1 MDYPSEARVTSTYR
15 EIFGPEWTI
24 QKLAHSAIQG
34 HLLQKAVHEPPN
46 AEVVGRSIVWKLIL
60 AADSPLDASTG
71 LRELRRRRSEYVGL
85 LKDSMRAPDG
95 TFPESLVVPG
105 EPDAPRRTKV
115 DLDLAQNNPL
125 SLDESNPWKDY
136 FTSLELRKTIQ
147 KDVER
152 TFPDVDYFRSARAQ
166 RMLADILFVYSR
178 AHEGISYRQGMHE
191 LLAPVLWALDYDS
204 LDGKGE
210 GQDVEMYEFLSRD
223 YVPADAWA
231 IFSRIMEGVGS
242 WYEWQEPKPAAVGLV
257 TGGPPPIPWVAP
269 INETCSKIGG
279 EYLAASVGLVTGGP
293 PPIPWV
299 APINETCSKI
309 GGEYLAACDPAL
321 SGRMSEI
328 GIEPQMYGIRWL
340 RLLFTREFPWRDALM
355 LWDAL
360 FATDPSLQIVPWV
373 CVAMLI
379 RIRNLLISA
388 EYTDALTHLLRYPP
402 PPSSPQPASPSP
414 PPSDPKPRPKP
425 NSPAPT
431 LETHILVQQ
440 ALMLRANPSP
450 PSPSPSPSDP
460 GPKPKPNSPAPT
472 LETHIL
478 VQQALMLRANPS
490 PSTGATIVLQNRSIL
505 DIPIEAPSPPPP
517 QQRRGGRRRS
527 FGSGTEP
534 RGNAEAKLSPK
545 PRPAGLSRHI
555 PEGSLSGLAAFNSLG
570 ERADVIA
577 KGIWDIRGQV
587 GNRVSEIR
595 KNLPELVRT
604 PSMST
609 DAHAFPYYQVIP
621 NAQPDF
627 DETPTRPSISDT
639 ARRSMEG
646 LARPPIDRPPSGDG
660 RLALPPSGRPP
671 KTRFEVER
679 EVGEVR
685 ALMRRLG
692 DGVGAAIELLKGE
705 SNEGKQEALENLAYI
720 RQVLSGS
727 IGAESV
733 DDDRVLGPTETA
745 RRREGERVQAERD
758 QGRERGRIEA
768 EAEQAREREREEKQ
782 RQLEEHQAQDPL
794 RASPSVQP
802 APLVQTSPPRVRTT
816 HTPWGRSE
824 HFSTSIQTGLSS
836 AQNPVLQKD
845 SSGAQGLKRN
855 GGDNDPLGA
864 GLLG

>member
-34 HLLQKAVHEPPN
+34 HLLQKAVHGPPN
-46 AEVVGRSIVWKLIL
+46 AEVVGRSIIWKLML

-71 LRELRRRRSEYVGL
+71 LRELRRRRSEYVRL

-95 TFPESLVVPG
+95 TFPESLIVPG

-136 FTSLELRKTIQ
+136 FASLELRKTIQ

-152 TFPDVDYFRSARAQ
+152 TFPDVDYFRSAGAQ

-210 GQDVEMYEFLSRD
+210 GQDAEMYEFLSRD
-223 YVPADAWA
+223 YVPADAWV
-231 IFSRIMEGVGS
+231 IFSRMMEGVS
-242 WYEWQEPKPAAVGLV
+242 AWYEWQEPKPAV
-257 TGGPPPIPWVAP
+257 TGGPPPAPWVAP
-269 INETCSKIGG
+269 INEI
-279 EYLAASVGLVTGGP
+279 
-293 PPIPWV
+293 
-299 APINETCSKI
+299 CSKI

-321 SGRMSEI
+321 SGRMSEL

-360 FATDPSLQIVPWV
+360 FAADPSLQVVPWV
-373 CVAMLI
+373 CVAMLV

-388 EYTDALTHLLRYPP
+388 EYTDALTYLLKYPP
-402 PPSSPQPASPSP
+402 PPSPS
-414 PPSDPKPRPKP
+414 
-425 NSPAPT
+425 
-431 LETHILVQQ
+431 Q
-440 ALMLRANPSP
+440 P
-450 PSPSPSPSDP
+450 PSPSDTNPPSP
-460 GPKPKPNSPAPT
+460 G
-472 LETHIL
+472 LQTHML

-490 PSTGATIVLQNRSIL
+490 PSTGATIVLQNRSVL

-517 QQRRGGRRRS
+517 QQRRGGRRKS

-534 RGNAEAKLSPK
+534 RGSAEAKLSPK

-595 KNLPELVRT
+595 
-604 PSMST
+604 
-609 DAHAFPYYQVIP
+609 
-621 NAQPDF
+621 
-627 DETPTRPSISDT
+627 
-639 ARRSMEG
+639 
-646 LARPPIDRPPSGDG
+646 
-660 RLALPPSGRPP
+660 
-671 KTRFEVER
+671 
-679 EVGEVR
+679 VR
-685 ALMRRLG
+685 ASR
-692 DGVGAAIELLKGE
+692 
-705 SNEGKQEALENLAYI
+705 S
-720 RQVLSGS
+720 
-727 IGAESV
+727 
-733 DDDRVLGPTETA
+733 
-745 RRREGERVQAERD
+745 RE
-758 QGRERGRIEA
+758 
-768 EAEQAREREREEKQ
+768 
-782 RQLEEHQAQDPL
+782 
-794 RASPSVQP
+794 
-802 APLVQTSPPRVRTT
+802 
-816 HTPWGRSE
+816 
-824 HFSTSIQTGLSS
+824 
-836 AQNPVLQKD
+836 
-845 SSGAQGLKRN
+845 
-855 GGDNDPLGA
+855 
-864 GLLG
+864 

>member
-34 HLLQKAVHEPPN
+34 HLLQKAVHDPPD

-71 LRELRRRRSEYVGL
+71 LHELRRRRSEYVRL

-105 EPDAPRRTKV
+105 EPEPPRQTKV
-115 DLDLAQNNPL
+115 ELDLAQNNPL

-136 FTSLELRKTIQ
+136 FASLELRKTIQ

-152 TFPDVDYFRSARAQ
+152 TFPDVDYF
-166 RMLADILFVYSR
+166 R

-204 LDGKGE
+204 LDRKGE
-210 GQDVEMYEFLSRD
+210 GQDAEMYEFLSRE

-242 WYEWQEPKPAAVGLV
+242 WYEWREPKLTA
-257 TGGPPPIPWVAP
+257 TGGPPPTPWVAP
-269 INETCSKIGG
+269 INQVCSKIGG
-279 EYLAASVGLVTGGP
+279 EYLT
-293 PPIPWV
+293 
-299 APINETCSKI
+299 
-309 GGEYLAACDPAL
+309 ACDPPLGA
-321 SGRMSEI
+321 RMNEL
-328 GIEPQMYGIRWL
+328 GVEPQMYGIRWL
-340 RLLFTREFPWRDALM
+340 RLLFTREFPWRDALI

-379 RIRNLLISA
+379 RIRNLLIPA
-388 EYTDALTHLLRYPP
+388 ECTDALKYLLKYPP
-402 PPSSPQPASPSP
+402 PPSLAQPPTPSNADTP
-414 PPSDPKPRPKP
+414 PPSP
-425 NSPAPT
+425 
-431 LETHILVQQ
+431 
-440 ALMLRANPSP
+440 
-450 PSPSPSPSDP
+450 
-460 GPKPKPNSPAPT
+460 
-472 LETHIL
+472 ETHIL

-490 PSTGATIVLQNRSIL
+490 PSTGATIVLQNRSAL
-505 DIPIEAPSPPPP
+505 DIPIEAPPPPPP

-527 FGSGTEP
+527 VGSGTDSK
-534 RGNAEAKLSPK
+534 GGMEAKISPK
-545 PRPAGLSRHI
+545 PRHAGLSRHI

-595 KNLPELVRT
+595 KNLPDLVRT
-604 PSMST
+604 PSMSADT
-609 DAHAFPYYQVIP
+609 HVFPYYQALP
-621 NAQPDF
+621 SAQPDY
-627 DETPTRPSISDT
+627 DEGSPRPSVVDT

-646 LARPPIDRPPSGDG
+646 LVRPSTERQPSNDG
-660 RLALPPSGRPP
+660 LLPVPTGGRSP

-679 EVGEVR
+679 ELGEIR
-685 ALMRRLG
+685 SLMRKLG

-705 SNEGKQEALENLAYI
+705 NNEGKQEALESLAYI
-720 RQVLSGS
+720 RQALGGE
-727 IGAESV
+727 IETGSV
-733 DDDRVLGPTETA
+733 DDEKVLGPTEVA
-745 RRREGERVQAERD
+745 RRKEEERLRLEREKEREKERA
-758 QGRERGRIEA
+758 EA
-768 EAEQAREREREEKQ
+768 EAEQARHQKEREMEKQ
-782 RQLEEHQAQDPL
+782 RQLEEQQVQDPL
-794 RASPSVQP
+794 QASPLVQP

-824 HFSTSIQTGLSS
+824 HFPSLQSGLSS
-836 AQNPVLQKD
+836 ARSTAPQKD
-845 SSGAQGLKRN
+845 RGPASGLK
-855 GGDNDPLGA
+855 GDGAGKDPLGA
-864 GLLG
+864 GPLG